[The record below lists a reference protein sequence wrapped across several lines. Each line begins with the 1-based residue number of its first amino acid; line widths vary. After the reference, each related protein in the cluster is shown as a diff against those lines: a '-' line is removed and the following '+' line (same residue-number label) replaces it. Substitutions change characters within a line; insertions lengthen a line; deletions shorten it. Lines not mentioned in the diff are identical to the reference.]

1 MYEIYTYIVNYT
13 MAKSFAYDE
22 RLPVSE
28 HTSKDD
34 PNHPKNLFRNMAI
47 LTAQA
52 HADTKYDIVPPPRVV
67 AEGFT
72 LQYPS
77 PMNFK
82 FIIICVSIV
91 SLITVILYSPFQI
104 LRIVC
109 IALLLASIHYA
120 LYILEKQTE

>member
-1 MYEIYTYIVNYT
+1 
-13 MAKSFAYDE
+13 MAKTFAFDE

-34 PNHPKNLFRNMAI
+34 PNHPKNIFRNMAI

-52 HADTKYDIVPPPRVV
+52 HADTKYDIVPPPRVE

-82 FIIICVSIV
+82 FILISFSIV
-91 SLITVILYSPFQI
+91 ALIAVLVYVPFQI

-109 IALLLASIHYA
+109 IALLLVSIHYA
-120 LYILEKQTE
+120 LYILEKRTE